1 VLQCTILVQQ
11 QLSGSLRPA
20 FLEQTAFVGPLF
32 LGAPVQPNMLN
43 ISKSALES
51 RFRTVLVKQRRC
63 DERCTGDV
71 DSLLTTLLLQSFDV
85 AAAAADAAAIL
96 VVNAFLLVCR
106 LQLQ

>member
-1 VLQCTILVQQ
+1 MHTTSAAAAVWQLEAS
-11 QLSGSLRPA
+11 LSGA
-20 FLEQTAFVGPLF
+20 NCFCGPLF

-71 DSLLTTLLLQSFDV
+71 DSLLTTLLLQSFDA